1 MLSVYHVDNLIAVA
15 LCCAPSAD
23 HWNGGRLL
31 RKTV

>member
-15 LCCAPSAD
+15 LCCDLSAD
-23 HWNGGRLL
+23 HWIRGRLL